1 MPPNA
6 LIAVALLFAQA
17 SAPTA
22 SPPLPPT
29 TPTPAALEAGLAG
42 RWQGTLGYRDYET
55 NRLEEIPVQ
64 TRLEALPDSAT
75 IIRVSTFDD
84 GPRVGDVTITTAS
97 LFDAAAGGV
106 ATATLRQGRPLEAR
120 PEQVRVAQFTDAGHW
135 TLVFEG
141 DGTDGDSQARL
152 RTTQVRDGDV
162 LTATKD
168 IQRKGSADWQFR
180 NRSKLTRIP

>member
-106 ATATLRQGRPLEAR
+106 TTATLRR
-120 PEQVRVAQFTDAGHW
+120 
-135 TLVFEG
+135 
-141 DGTDGDSQARL
+141 GTRL
-152 RTTQVRDGDV
+152 KPGPNRCAWRSSPMPATGPWCSRATAP
-162 LTATKD
+162 TATARRGCAPHKC
-168 IQRKGSADWQFR
+168 A
-180 NRSKLTRIP
+180 TAMC